1 VKFFLQSKT
10 PESKLEITEQVREQV
25 RRRLAEMRGQQAN
38 DLGKTIQDRLKA
50 AKVDVSVPFLKT
62 SWDQAMTA
70 LKSADQQAPA
80 AK

>member
-1 VKFFLQSKT
+1 LFPCT
-10 PESKLEITEQVREQV
+10 PRHVPT
-25 RRRLAEMRGQQAN
+25 GQ
-38 DLGKTIQDRLKA
+38 LS